1 MRRTLVLSALA
12 LALWPTAPLAAQTA
26 LTPGRIA
33 TGTISSTDSVM
44 GDGSNFDEWRFTA
57 KARRRY
63 KILLRSDA
71 FDAFL
76 ALGKGRGS
84 AWDQIST
91 DDDGGGNSDAQLMFV
106 APADGEYIV
115 RANTLNSGQRGEYT
129 LALTDEGEV
138 PPLRAA
144 PIQAGQA
151 ISGRLESK
159 DAVTDEGKPVDYY
172 KFTTKV
178 NRRYAATMLSTEFD
192 AMLESGTGA
201 SGAWVK
207 VRDDDDG
214 AGGTNARL
222 EWVAREV
229 GEVWLAARGL
239 GADSGRYTLL
249 LEDLGEVPP
258 RAAPVTLAKGTTV
271 QGRLEAGDEE
281 GEEGWY
287 DIYFIDGRAG
297 DVVVIRMNSEAFDP
311 VVAIGRGEGNDW
323 NELDKDDDG
332 GLGTDAHLEFRLP
345 EAGRYVIRARAI
357 GSRGTGAYSVRFE

>member
-1 MRRTLVLSALA
+1 MRRTLALAALA
-12 LALWPTAPLAAQTA
+12 LALWPTGPLAAQTA

-44 GDGSNFDEWRFTA
+44 GDGSNFDEFRFTA

-63 KILLRSDA
+63 RILMRSQA

-76 ALGKGRGS
+76 ALGRGRGN
-84 AWDQIST
+84 AWDQIAT

-106 APADGEYIV
+106 APADGEYVV

-129 LALTDEGEV
+129 VALTDEGEV
-138 PPLRAA
+138 PPLRAT
-144 PIQAGQA
+144 PITGGQA
-151 ISGRLESK
+151 ISGRLETK
-159 DAVTDEGKPVDYY
+159 DAMTDEGKPVDYY
-172 KFTTKV
+172 KFTTKA

-222 EWVAREV
+222 EWVAREA

-258 RAAPVTLAKGTTV
+258 RAAPVTLTRGATV
-271 QGRLEAGDEE
+271 QGRLEAGDDE
-281 GEEGWY
+281 GDEGWY
-287 DIYFIDGRAG
+287 DVYFLDGQAG
-297 DVVVIRMNSEAFDP
+297 DVVVVRMNSEAFDP
-311 VVAIGRGEGNDW
+311 VVAIGRGDGDNW

-332 GLGTDAHLEFRLP
+332 GIGTDAHLEFRLP
-345 EAGRYVIRARAI
+345 DSGRYVIRARAI
-357 GSRGTGAYSVRFE
+357 GTRGTGAYSIRFE

>member
-1 MRRTLVLSALA
+1 MLRRALFSLVLLAPSAM
-12 LALWPTAPLAAQTA
+12 TAQTA

-63 KILLRSDA
+63 KILMRSDA

-84 AWDQIST
+84 AWDQIAT
-91 DDDGGGNSDAQLMFV
+91 DDDGGGDSNAQLMFV

-115 RANTLNSGQRGEYT
+115 RANTLNSGQRGDYT

-144 PIQAGQA
+144 PIAGGQV

-159 DAVTDEGKPVDYY
+159 DAMTDEGKPVDYY
-172 KFTTKV
+172 KFTTKA
-178 NRRYAATMLSTEFD
+178 NRRYAATMLSSDFD

-201 SGAWVK
+201 SGVWAK
-207 VRDDDDG
+207 QRSDDDG
-214 AGGTNARL
+214 AGGTNAKL
-222 EWVAREV
+222 EWVAREA

-249 LEDLGEVPP
+249 LEDLGDVPP
-258 RAAPVTLAKGTTV
+258 RGAPVTLTKGAAV
-271 QGRLEAGDEE
+271 QGRLEAGDDEAE
-281 GEEGWY
+281 DGWFDVY
-287 DIYFIDGRAG
+287 YLDGRAG
-297 DVVVIRMNSEAFDP
+297 DTVVIRMDSDAFDP
-311 VVAIGRGEGNDW
+311 VVAIGKGEGDDW
-323 NELDKDDDG
+323 NEIDKDDDG
-332 GLGTDAHLEFRLP
+332 GIGTNAHLELRLP
-345 EAGRYVIRARAI
+345 DTGRYVIRARSI
-357 GSRGTGAYSVRFE
+357 GSRGTGAYSIRVE